1 MDIELEDLSYKL
13 KILKKKKKNCWK
25 ASTFT
30 KGIQTLKP
38 HLLQRY
44 KKKVIKN

>member
-1 MDIELEDLSYKL
+1 MDIELEDHLHYKQ
-13 KILKKKKKNCWK
+13 KILKKNCWK

-30 KGIQTLKP
+30 KGIQTLKA

-44 KKKVIKN
+44 KK